1 MVRAL
6 LLTILLAAVGGCDPG
21 STPSGYDQPS
31 QACAR
36 EPTAPLTAAELTRTL
51 RANGFTVF
59 PEPGVAIC
67 DVPATERMPISV
79 TNVLFEG
86 PHENIDA
93 HEEIAAREGHVG
105 CGLRRGPIWGWQLDE
120 DLDAPP
126 ASPIFSGE
134 KAVFSFANV
143 ECTLY
148 PEGER
153 REEQI
158 RNLQRAMRDL
168 FQMAREKR
176 RA

>member
-1 MVRAL
+1 
-6 LLTILLAAVGGCDPG
+6 
-21 STPSGYDQPS
+21 
-31 QACAR
+31 
-36 EPTAPLTAAELTRTL
+36 
-51 RANGFTVF
+51 
-59 PEPGVAIC
+59 
-67 DVPATERMPISV
+67 MPISV